1 MAQVQVSTPERSEI
15 KTDAALYHRKAR
27 HCKIKSLG
35 RALRSKM
42 SRNKTFAEQ
51 GAYKMKRRKIE

>member
-15 KTDAALYHRKAR
+15 KTNAALYSRKAR

-35 RALRSKM
+35 RALRNKIL
-42 SRNKTFAEQ
+42 RNKTSAKQ
-51 GAYKMKRRKIE
+51 GADKMKRRKIE